1 MHAWIYRLF
10 FRLLN
15 NLIVVP
21 AFRIGLGRIVSNP
34 VTGRVM
40 VLILKGRRTGRT
52 RYTPVGYAIMN
63 GRIYCYRGERSQ
75 GAWYL
80 NLLAEPHLEIML
92 PDGRIRGHAEEVS
105 DDDDRF
111 TALRQIL
118 KNGGLSGLIYG
129 FNPWTVE
136 EGVLRERMRGVTVI
150 RITPEI
156 SSSSQQALRSSGVVS
171 AERPHENS

>member
-1 MHAWIYRLF
+1 MSALKIYRLF

-15 NLIVVP
+15 SFFVLP
-21 AFRIGLGRIVSNP
+21 AFRIGAGRIVSNP

-40 VLILKGRRTGRT
+40 VLVLKGRRTGRT

-80 NLLAEPHLEIML
+80 NLLAEPHIEIIL

-105 DDDDRF
+105 DDDEKF
-111 TALRQIL
+111 AALRQIL

-129 FNPWTVE
+129 FNPRTVE
-136 EGVLRERMRGVTVI
+136 EDVLRKRMAGVKVV
-150 RITPEI
+150 RITPDG
-156 SSSSQQALRSSGVVS
+156 SSIPRQSDL
-171 AERPHENS
+171 